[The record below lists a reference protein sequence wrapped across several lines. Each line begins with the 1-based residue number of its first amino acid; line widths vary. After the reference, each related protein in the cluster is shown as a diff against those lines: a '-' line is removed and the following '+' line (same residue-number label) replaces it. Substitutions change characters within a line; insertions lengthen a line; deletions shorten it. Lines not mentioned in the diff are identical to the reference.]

1 MSEFHWTPRA
11 LKLYARQFMKLAYP
25 EWNLSEHRALMKL
38 WGKESA
44 WNPAADNPNSSAFGI
59 APPSRSPI
67 VGPMPQGHRKRGNTM
82 KTYRVPATF
91 WTDHVDRG
99 LFDGD
104 TSIAIVKELKKQMVV
119 QLTDEQVDELLD
131 DAKYYGYLGTKEL
144 GSDMAWL
151 VRSAKATIK
160 ALQEQMGK

>member
-1 MSEFHWTPRA
+1 
-11 LKLYARQFMKLAYP
+11 
-25 EWNLSEHRALMKL
+25 
-38 WGKESA
+38 
-44 WNPAADNPNSSAFGI
+44 
-59 APPSRSPI
+59 
-67 VGPMPQGHRKRGNTM
+67 M